1 MYRKPTSIIYMIFNY
16 EILEDISN
24 ETYKYVDQYMEQN
37 HVVEKELRDGIERNQ
52 TNTDRLI

>member
-24 ETYKYVDQYMEQN
+24 ETYKYLDQYMEQN
-37 HVVEKELRDGIERNQ
+37 HVVEKELRDGNIPQFKRWNLSE
-52 TNTDRLI
+52 

>member
-24 ETYKYVDQYMEQN
+24 ETYKYLDQYMEQN
-37 HVVEKELRDGIERNQ
+37 HVVEKELRDGNIPLFKR
-52 TNTDRLI
+52 